1 MSATTHPSFLQK
13 TFGLS
18 QRTAL
23 VTGSGRGI
31 GLAAARA
38 LGQAGAR
45 VVVNDLDPA
54 RCEEAAQA
62 LRAEGI
68 EARGVCFS
76 VTDAAAVS
84 DAQRTLAAQ
93 DWHVDILLNNA
104 GNQNRKP
111 LLEMRSSEWQQ
122 LMDVHVNGAFHCSQ
136 AFLRGMCSRGFG
148 RILMM
153 SSVAGQAGMPNI
165 AAYSTAKGAIA
176 SFTRALAVEYGPYG
190 ITANALAP
198 GFVRTDFTAA
208 LQQRPDFEKFL
219 RESVPCGRWAVPE
232 DIAPAVVFLCSS
244 GASFINGQI
253 LAIDGGMLASL

>member
-1 MSATTHPSFLQK
+1 MPATSHPSFLQK
-13 TFGLS
+13 TFGLA

-68 EARGVCFS
+68 EARGACFS
-76 VTDAAAVS
+76 VTDTAAVS

-111 LLEMRSSEWQQ
+111 LL
-122 LMDVHVNGAFHCSQ
+122 
-136 AFLRGMCSRGFG
+136 
-148 RILMM
+148 
-153 SSVAGQAGMPNI
+153 
-165 AAYSTAKGAIA
+165 
-176 SFTRALAVEYGPYG
+176 
-190 ITANALAP
+190 
-198 GFVRTDFTAA
+198 
-208 LQQRPDFEKFL
+208 
-219 RESVPCGRWAVPE
+219 
-232 DIAPAVVFLCSS
+232 
-244 GASFINGQI
+244 
-253 LAIDGGMLASL
+253 

>member
-1 MSATTHPSFLQK
+1 MNTSYLQK
-13 TFGLS
+13 SFGLQ

-23 VTGSGRGI
+23 ITGSGGGI

-38 LGQAGAR
+38 LGHAGAR
-45 VVVNDLDPA
+45 VVINDIDRE
-54 RCEEAAQA
+54 RCERAALA
-62 LRAEGI
+62 LRDEGI
-68 EARGVCFS
+68 EARASCFS
-76 VTDAAAVS
+76 VTDPSAVGEAQRALAAAG
-84 DAQRTLAAQ
+84 
-93 DWHVDILLNNA
+93 WHVDVLLNNA

-111 LLEMRSSEWQQ
+111 LLEMRPEEWQQ
-122 LMDVHVNGAFHCSQ
+122 LMDVHVQGAFHCSQ
-136 AFLRGMCSRGFG
+136 VFLRGMCSRGFG
-148 RILMM
+148 RVLMM

-176 SFTRALAVEYGPYG
+176 AFTRAIAVEYGPHG

-198 GFVRTDFTAA
+198 GFVRTDFTKA

-232 DIAPAVVFLCSS
+232 DIAPVVVFLCSN
-244 GASFINGQI
+244 GASFINGQV